1 MVDLELSL
9 FVIPFRRVLQS
20 LLHLAQTLW
29 CLSKQLAYAH
39 GLFLQQ
45 FLLFTTSLLL
55 VVAAVAV
62 MQLVVAAPV
71 DCLLITVALL

>member
-1 MVDLELSL
+1 
-9 FVIPFRRVLQS
+9 
-20 LLHLAQTLW
+20 
-29 CLSKQLAYAH
+29 
-39 GLFLQQ
+39 
-45 FLLFTTSLLL
+45 LLL

>member
-45 FLLFTTSLLL
+45 FLLFTTS